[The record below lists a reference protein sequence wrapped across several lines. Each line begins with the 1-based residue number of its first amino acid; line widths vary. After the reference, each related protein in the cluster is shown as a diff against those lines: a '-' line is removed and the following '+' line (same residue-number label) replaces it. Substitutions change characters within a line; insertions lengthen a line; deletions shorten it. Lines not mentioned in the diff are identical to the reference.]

1 MLGILTVSL
10 QSVMHPV
17 VLRVVVLLRALE
29 RAPSVLLLVVRE
41 VVGQRV
47 GVAEAAVAGG
57 AAVELLH
64 QAHLIVR
71 SGSISGNW
79 NMIFHFFLNSKI
91 WRHREARSSRNLC
104 MYVLDI

>member
-1 MLGILTVSL
+1 MSL
-10 QSVMHPV
+10 QRVMHPV

-29 RAPSVLLLVVRE
+29 RAPSVLLLLVVRE

-71 SGSISGNW
+71 SGSISGN
-79 NMIFHFFLNSKI
+79 
-91 WRHREARSSRNLC
+91 
-104 MYVLDI
+104 